1 MAARNIGV
9 PAKQRDRVVPART
22 VRPRKRPVQKR
33 SEDSVERILTYAA
46 IILED
51 VGVDGF
57 STNEISKRSEV
68 TIGSIYHYFPNKEA
82 IIYELCSR
90 WLHRV
95 TERYS
100 EFEKLGFDGSDE
112 GRFWSVLVGH
122 LYRSYKETIGL
133 RAINRATEIW
143 PNIKE
148 LDVKYDETVTA
159 RIAKYLPA
167 LGIVAGP
174 SERRRL
180 SLLILNM
187 LHYGLMLSIEAT
199 ERESRANLEDL
210 IGCLAQLTR
219 QHRRA

>member
-1 MAARNIGV
+1 V
-9 PAKQRDRVVPART
+9 PAKQRDPVRAART

-33 SEDSVERILTYAA
+33 SEDSVERILKYAA

-57 STNEISKRSEV
+57 STNEISKRSAV

-95 TERYS
+95 TDRYT
-100 EFEKLGFDGSDE
+100 EFEALRVDGADE
-112 GRFWSVLVGH
+112 QGFWSVLVEH
-122 LYRSYKETIGL
+122 LYRGYRDTTGL

-148 LDVKYDETVTA
+148 LDVRYDETVTA
-159 RIAKYLPA
+159 RIATYLPS
-167 LGIVAGP
+167 LGIVVGRP
-174 SERRRL
+174 ERRRL

-187 LHYGLMLSIEAT
+187 LHYGLMLSVEAT
-199 ERESRANLEDL
+199 ERDCRANLEDL
-210 IGCLAQLTR
+210 VGSLAQLTR
-219 QHRRA
+219 QHRRT